1 MTCGGVV
8 MKNILGDGE
17 GDDAMRKMHQVM
29 GAALVVPGTYWAF
42 HHIQPPCLLC
52 LYKTDTF
59 LYTPKARTRTGTT
72 NRTRGLGGKWD
83 TSR

>member
-1 MTCGGVV
+1 M

-42 HHIQPPCLLC
+42 HHIQPPSIHR
-52 LYKTDTF
+52 DIQ
-59 LYTPKARTRTGTT
+59 
-72 NRTRGLGGKWD
+72 D
-83 TSR
+83 